1 MNGIFSL
8 LTSSPKIVS
17 GAHPYMAQGLV
28 TDQNEDAFDRDD
40 TAYIPHDATEIEADQ
55 NDFTKGAKAR
65 EAVSISSEIPQAV
78 VMSG

>member
-28 TDQNEDAFDRDD
+28 TDQNDDVFDRDD
-40 TAYIPHDATEIEADQ
+40 TSYIPHDAIEIEADQ
-55 NDFTKGAKAR
+55 NDFTKGSKAR
-65 EAVSISSEIPQAV
+65 EAVSMSCDIPQAV
-78 VMSG
+78 VMAG